1 MVKKMKVYLISNN
14 SLVENINYNSSDNL
28 ELIRMIRSLSVTGEE
43 VAKKISNLDIFKNI
57 TKIYSSFYSSALS
70 TAKYLQEK
78 LDLEIIMNMNL
89 NDCNVGILG
98 NKNMKMVKGIQDHD
112 FNYKLSNG
120 ESLNDVGRRLN
131 NFISS
136 LDDDEVVLFTHK
148 RAILGYLL
156 LYSKV
161 DYNLDDN
168 LILEYNN
175 EVIYDDSDTDYDI
188 YELDITNQN
197 VIIKKI
203 NL

>member
-14 SLVENINYNSSDNL
+14 SLIENINYNSSDNL

-197 VIIKKI
+197 VIIKKN

>member
-188 YELDITNQN
+188 YELDIAKQN

>member
-197 VIIKKI
+197 VNIKKI

>member
-1 MVKKMKVYLISNN
+1 MKVYLISNN
-14 SLVENINYNSSDNL
+14 SLIENINYNSSDNL

-197 VIIKKI
+197 VIIKKN